1 MNFVKI
7 FKTVENEFDS
17 ETAILVCIACS
28 INITLGINI
37 DDITDPGTFTKRL
50 NEKTTDVLWE
60 YPDKTE
66 LVIQIRDALQSFE
79 MGESFNGLGGCTKKT
94 LKECMKMT

>member
-17 ETAILVCIACS
+17 EIALLVCLAHS
-28 INITLGINI
+28 INLSLKV
-37 DDITDPGTFTKRL
+37 TDEDLMLKGNYTKRL
-50 NEKTTDVLWE
+50 NEKTHNILWE
-60 YPDKTE
+60 YPDKVE
-66 LVIQIRDALQSFE
+66 LVIKIRDAFQSFE

-94 LKECMKMT
+94 LKECIEMT